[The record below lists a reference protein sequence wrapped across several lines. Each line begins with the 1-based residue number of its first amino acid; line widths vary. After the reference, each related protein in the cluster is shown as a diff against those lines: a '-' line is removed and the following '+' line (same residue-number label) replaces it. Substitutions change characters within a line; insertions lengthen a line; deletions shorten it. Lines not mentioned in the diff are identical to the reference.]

1 MMLAVQW
8 LMMAVMWYDVG
19 VMQVLMMAMIK
30 YYIVQN
36 MGVDDDQ
43 VWFDVGVTR
52 V

>member
-1 MMLAVQW
+1 
-8 LMMAVMWYDVG
+8 MMAVMWYDVG